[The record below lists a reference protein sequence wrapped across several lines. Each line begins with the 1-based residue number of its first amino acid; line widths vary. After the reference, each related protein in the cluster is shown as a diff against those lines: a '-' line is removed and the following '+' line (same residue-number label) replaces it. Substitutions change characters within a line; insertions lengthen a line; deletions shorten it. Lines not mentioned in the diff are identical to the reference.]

1 MGNQIQSIAIGWEI
15 YQRTGQALSLGLV
28 GLAQAVPTIVLAL
41 PAGFLADRFDRRKVV
56 VFSMLGTTLTSLG
69 LLALSLGEGPVL
81 LMYALLALDATATC
95 LGRPARTALVPLLVP
110 RDVFPIAVTWN
121 TSLMQMAWVAGPAL
135 GGFIVMYSVP
145 AAYGLSAASTLV
157 FVVLLTRVD
166 FRAEPESVEPAS
178 LSTLLAGIRYVWR
191 TRLILSLMALDM
203 FAVLLGGAVYLL
215 PIYAEDILRVG
226 PQGFGWLRA
235 APGVGAFCM
244 AILLAYLP
252 PMRRA
257 GRNLL
262 FAVAG
267 FGAATIVFGFSQSF
281 WLSLAMLFL
290 TGAFDNVS
298 MVVRHTLVQLL
309 TTNRMRGRVLAV
321 NYVFIGASNEL
332 GGMESGLVAHW
343 FGPVVSVVS
352 GGIGTLFV
360 VLGTAAGVP
369 GLRRFGALHEAR
381 PEEEESTGDHAGKP
395 IP

>member
-56 VFSMLGTTLTSLG
+56 VLSMLGTTLTSIG
-69 LLALSLGEGPVL
+69 LLALSLGEGPVP

-121 TSLMQMAWVAGPAL
+121 TSLMQMAWVIGPAL
-135 GGFIVMYSVP
+135 GGIVVMYSIP

-178 LSTLLAGIRYVWR
+178 LTTLLAGIRYVWR

-252 PMRRA
+252 PMQRS

-360 VLGTAAGVP
+360 VLGTASCVP

-381 PEEEESTGDHAGKP
+381 PEEEEVDAQGKGKT
-395 IP
+395 

>member
-41 PAGFLADRFDRRKVV
+41 PAGFLADRFDRRRVV
-56 VFSMLGTTLTSLG
+56 VLSMLGTTLTSLG
-69 LLALSLGEGPVL
+69 LLALSLGDGPIL
-81 LMYALLALDATATC
+81 LMYALLVLDATATC

-121 TSLMQMAWVAGPAL
+121 TSLMQMAWVVGPAL
-135 GGFIVMYSVP
+135 GGFVVMYSVP

-166 FRAEPESVEPAS
+166 FRAEPESAEPAS
-178 LSTLLAGIRYVWR
+178 VTTLLAGIRYVWR

-381 PEEEESTGDHAGKP
+381 PEEDEAAEERNGNAET
-395 IP
+395 